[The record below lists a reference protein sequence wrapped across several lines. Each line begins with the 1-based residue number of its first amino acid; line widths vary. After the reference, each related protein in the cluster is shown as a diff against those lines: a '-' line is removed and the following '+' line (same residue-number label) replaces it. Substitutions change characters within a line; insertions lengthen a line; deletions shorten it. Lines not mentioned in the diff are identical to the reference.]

1 MSELIL
7 PIRTRHRI
15 SFWGRKL
22 ILQYAYRVPVGD
34 CGSWEVIWKDAT
46 CVEEQLKEQGE

>member
-1 MSELIL
+1 MCELIQPL
-7 PIRTRHRI
+7 RTRHRV

-22 ILQYAYRVPVGD
+22 ILQYAYRVPFGQ

-46 CVEEQLKEQGE
+46 YLESMGETKCK